1 MMNKRRFE
9 TEFRKLYLPL
19 GMYALRYVGDT
30 DSAEDTVQNAFLKA
44 WQAIGNGSDI
54 ADFKAFMYRCVRNEC
69 ISFLRRQERFV
80 GIEEVPEVEDT
91 DIDTSER
98 DARIWRAIDELPD
111 RCREVFLLSKRD
123 GLSNEEIAA
132 ELDISVK
139 TVKNQMTKAFSRL
152 RSALSPAHKPF
163 FLPFL

>member
-1 MMNKRRFE
+1 MMDKRRFE

-152 RSALSPAHKPF
+152 RTALSPAHKPF

>member
-1 MMNKRRFE
+1 MMDKRRFE

-98 DARIWRAIDELPD
+98 EARIWRAIEELPD
-111 RCREVFLLSKRD
+111 RCRDVFLLSKRD

-152 RSALSPAHKPF
+152 RTALSPAHKPF

>member
-1 MMNKRRFE
+1 MMDKRRFE

-132 ELDISVK
+132 ELDITVK

-152 RSALSPAHKPF
+152 RTALSPAHKPF

>member
-1 MMNKRRFE
+1 MMDKRRFE

-111 RCREVFLLSKRD
+111 RCRDVFLLSKRD

-152 RSALSPAHKPF
+152 RTALSPAHKPF